1 MRLVSRNGIRVS
13 RRRGD
18 VKHKK
23 ARLNQRRRTRAA
35 LVDAATQAVQR
46 GETPPTIE
54 DAAEAAGV
62 SRATAHLYF
71 TSQQSL
77 LLKALLDVMGT
88 IPDPSLVD
96 EGPVESRVDARYP
109 FPCADGVRPRTRPAH
124 LSNAFLGAVAAH
136 PPEEQRE
143 LPLRKGRRIAWLD
156 RALAPLKSL
165 SPRQR
170 CRLGT
175 ALTMLCGVEAMIV
188 AKDVC
193 RCSAR
198 EAEDASRWAAQ
209 AILRAALTDS
219 PA

>member
-1 MRLVSRNGIRVS
+1 MPAIR
-13 RRRGD
+13 
-18 VKHKK
+18 
-23 ARLNQRRRTRAA
+23 
-35 LVDAATQAVQR
+35 
-46 GETPPTIE
+46 
-54 DAAEAAGV
+54 
-62 SRATAHLYF
+62 
-71 TSQQSL
+71 
-77 LLKALLDVMGT
+77 
-88 IPDPSLVD
+88 SLVRMAYD
-96 EGPVESRVDARYP
+96 HEPVL
-109 FPCADGVRPRTRPAH
+109 RTFRM
-124 LSNAFLGAVAAH
+124 LSL
-136 PPEEQRE
+136 EQWLRTHQKSNDNY
-143 LPLRKGRRIAWLD
+143 PLRKGRRIAWLD